1 MEHRELQDLI
11 PAHALDALESDDALL
26 LEQHVETCDA
36 CRRELDE
43 MRETTAL
50 LAFATTPIEP
60 PARLRASILDAVAEP
75 LPAQVRPQRTRLAF
89 LRGALAG
96 TLAGAAIALVI
107 GIALHSQLDTARSSR
122 DAQAAVVASLLR
134 PGSEVEQ
141 LTGNVQGANV
151 QGAVVRNGSS
161 GKLVLVDLP
170 HTASGRT
177 YQAWLIG
184 PDKKPVPAG
193 TFGGGKAVV
202 VGLDGNARGPKTV
215 AITVEPDG
223 GSKAPTT
230 APVASAQLA

>member
-11 PAHALDALESDDALL
+11 PAHALHALETDDALL
-26 LEQHVETCDA
+26 LEQHIETCDA

-50 LAFATTPIEP
+50 LAFATAPVEP
-60 PARLRASILDAVAEP
+60 PARLRAAILDAVAEP
-75 LPAQVRPQRTRLAF
+75 APVNAKPQRTRLAF
-89 LRGALAG
+89 LRGAVAG

-107 GIALHSQLDTARSSR
+107 GIALHSQLSDARSSR
-122 DAQAAVVASLLR
+122 DAQAAVVANLLR
-134 PGSEVEQ
+134 PGSQVAQ
-141 LTGNVQGANV
+141 LTGNV

-170 HTASGRT
+170 HPASGRT

-193 TFGGGKAVV
+193 TFTGGKAVV
-202 VGLDGNARGPKTV
+202 VGLAGNAGGSKTV

-230 APVASAQLA
+230 QPVASAQLA